1 MKSVPYPKKL
11 PHLPK
16 ILCSLFLSFV
26 WISHSAA
33 KEKTAN
39 RIRIKAVGDI
49 VPGTLYPEKRVPA
62 RPYEEI
68 FAPIQQYLSGA
79 DILFGN
85 FESTL
90 TDYPKTSKNTASKH
104 VFAFR
109 TPPSMAAVLKKAGF
123 NVLSTANNHSGDFGE
138 RGFNDTMENLKD
150 AGVIPVGRKGQ
161 IAFTRAQGK
170 SVAFIAFSYFRKHNY
185 IHDLDA
191 MRSLV
196 KKARENADIV
206 VISCHWGGEGEK
218 FLHTKKATET
228 FFGENRGNL
237 PLFAHAAI
245 DAGADLILGHGPHV
259 VRALELYK
267 NRLIVYSLGNFIGYG
282 ALSSRGKTG
291 LTLVLEI
298 DLDGEGRFLSGKINP
313 MHMPEKSLPRH
324 DPSGRTIELIR
335 ELTRKDFPGT
345 KLVIS
350 EDGVIAPQK

>member
-1 MKSVPYPKKL
+1 MKQKALALALLLALGPQA
-11 PHLPK
+11 HG
-16 ILCSLFLSFV
+16 
-26 WISHSAA
+26 
-33 KEKTAN
+33 KERPAGK
-39 RIRIKAVGDI
+39 IRIKAVGDI
-49 VPGTLYPEKRVPA
+49 VPGTLYPERRVPA
-62 RPYEEI
+62 KPYEDL
-68 FAPIQQYLSGA
+68 FAPIQQYLSGS

-109 TPPSMAAVLKKAGF
+109 TPPSTAAVLKRAGF
-123 NVLSTANNHSGDFGE
+123 GVLSTANNHSGDFGE
-138 RGFNDTMENLKD
+138 RGFDDTMQNLKE
-150 AGVIPVGRKGQ
+150 AGILAVGRKGQ
-161 IAFTRAQGK
+161 IGYTRAQGK
-170 SVAFIAFSYFRKHNY
+170 RFAFIAFSYFRKHNY

-191 MRSLV
+191 MRALV

-218 FLHTKKATET
+218 FLHTKKETEI

-291 LTLVLEI
+291 LTLVLDI
-298 DLDGEGRFLSGKINP
+298 DLDGEGRFLGGKIHP
-313 MHMPEKSLPRH
+313 MNMPEKSIPRH
-324 DPSGRTIELIR
+324 DPSGKTIELMR
-335 ELTRKDFPGT
+335 SLTEKDFPNT
-345 KLVIS
+345 KLIIS
-350 EDGVIAPQK
+350 EDGKISRVE

>member
-1 MKSVPYPKKL
+1 MKFL
-11 PHLPK
+11 PSAL
-16 ILCSLFLSFV
+16 SLRPFVQLVLSLLLGF
-26 WISHSAA
+26 SLAGSSAA
-33 KEKTAN
+33 KEKATQ

-62 RPYEEI
+62 NPYEEI

-79 DILFGN
+79 DILFAN
-85 FESTL
+85 LETTL
-90 TDYPKTSKNTASKH
+90 TDYPRTSKNTASKH

-109 TPPSMAAVLKKAGF
+109 TPPATAAVLRRAGF
-123 NVLSTANNHSGDFGE
+123 TVLSTANNHSGDFGE
-138 RGFNDTMENLKD
+138 RGFEDTMRNLKE
-150 AGVIPVGRKGQ
+150 AGIIGVGRKGQ
-161 IAFTRAQGK
+161 IAYTKAQGK
-170 SVAFIAFSYFRKHNY
+170 RLAFIAFSYFRKHNY
-185 IHDLDA
+185 IHDLGA
-191 MRSLV
+191 MRLLI

-218 FLHTKKATET
+218 FLHTKKETEF

-291 LTLVLEI
+291 LTLVLDI
-298 DLDGEGRFLSGKINP
+298 DLDGEGRFLGGRIHP
-313 MHMPEKSLPRH
+313 MNMPEKSLPRH

-335 ELTRKDFPGT
+335 SLTEQDFPNT
-345 KLVIS
+345 RLEIN
-350 EDGVIAPQK
+350 DNGVILPLQ

>member
-1 MKSVPYPKKL
+1 MKRSA
-11 PHLPK
+11 
-16 ILCSLFLSFV
+16 ILIFLTTF
-26 WISHSAA
+26 ISHAAPQKSAS
-33 KEKTAN
+33 TLV
-39 RIRIKAVGDI
+39 IKAVGDI

-62 RPYEEI
+62 HPYEDV

-90 TDYPKTSKNTASKH
+90 TDFATTSKNTSSKH

-109 TPPSMAAVLKKAGF
+109 TPPATAKVLKRAGF
-123 NVLSTANNHSGDFGE
+123 GVLSTANNHSGDFGE
-138 RGFNDTMENLKD
+138 RGFADTMQNLKD
-150 AGVIPVGRKGQ
+150 AGILAVGRKGQ
-161 IAFTRAQGK
+161 IGYANAKGK
-170 SVAFIAFSYFRKHNY
+170 RVAFIAFSYFRKHNY
-185 IHDLDA
+185 IHDLA
-191 MRSLV
+191 EMRSLV
-196 KKARENADIV
+196 AKARENAEIV

-218 FLHTKKATET
+218 FLHTKKETEI

-291 LTLVLEI
+291 LTLVLEAQ
-298 DLDGEGRFLSGKINP
+298 LDGTGKFLSGKIIP
-313 MHMPEKSLPRH
+313 MHMPEKSLPRY
-324 DPSGRTIELIR
+324 DASGKTIELIR
-335 ELTRKDFPGT
+335 NLTKKDFSATRLEIDESGN
-345 KLVIS
+345 IS
-350 EDGVIAPQK
+350 TTR

>member
-1 MKSVPYPKKL
+1 MNCLASQL
-11 PHLPK
+11 TLRHFAK
-16 ILCSLFLSFV
+16 IFFILVVSLSLTDN
-26 WISHSAA
+26 SAA

-62 RPYEEI
+62 HPYDDI
-68 FAPIQQYLSGA
+68 FAPIQQYISGA

-109 TPPSMAAVLKKAGF
+109 TPPSTAAVLKKAGF
-123 NVLSTANNHSGDFGE
+123 HVLSTANNHSGDFGE
-138 RGFNDTMENLKD
+138 RGFNDTMENLKE
-150 AGVIPVGRKGQ
+150 AGIIGVGRKGQ
-161 IAFTRAQGK
+161 VAYTRAQGK
-170 SVAFIAFSYFRKHNY
+170 RVAFIAFSYFRKHNY
-185 IHDLDA
+185 IHDLDE
-191 MRSLV
+191 MRALV

-218 FLHTKKATET
+218 FLHTKRETEI

-291 LTLVLEI
+291 LTLVLDI
-298 DLDGEGRFLSGKINP
+298 DLDNEGRFLGGKIHP

-324 DPSGRTIELIR
+324 DPSGKTIELMR
-335 ELTRKDFPGT
+335 SLTEKDFPKT
-345 KLVIS
+345 KLEIGESGVIS
-350 EDGVIAPQK
+350 ISR

>member
-1 MKSVPYPKKL
+1 MKLFYRSTL
-11 PHLPK
+11 LGLALT
-16 ILCSLFLSFV
+16 LCG
-26 WISHSAA
+26 AA
-33 KEKTAN
+33 LTAKDKAQKT
-39 RIRIKAVGDI
+39 IRIKAVGDI
-49 VPGTLYPEKRVPA
+49 VPGTLYPERRVPA
-62 RPYEEI
+62 HPYEEI

-90 TDYPKTSKNTASKH
+90 TDYPKTSKNTKSKN

-109 TPPSMAAVLKKAGF
+109 TPPSTAAVLKRAGF
-123 NVLSTANNHSGDFGE
+123 HVLSTANNHSGDFGE
-138 RGFNDTMENLKD
+138 RGFNDTMQNLKD
-150 AGVIPVGRKGQ
+150 AGILAVGRKNQ
-161 IAFTRAQGK
+161 IAYSKAQGK
-170 SVAFIAFSYFRKHNY
+170 RVAFIAFSYFRKHNY
-185 IHDLDA
+185 ILDLEE

-218 FLHTKKATET
+218 FLHTKKETEI
-228 FFGENRGNL
+228 FFSENRGNL

-291 LTLVLEI
+291 LTLVLDI
-298 DLDGEGRFLSGKINP
+298 DIDGEGRFVAGKINP
-313 MHMPEKSLPRH
+313 MHMPEKSMPRH
-324 DPSGRTIELIR
+324 DPAGKTTELIR
-335 ELTRKDFPGT
+335 SLTKKDFPAT
-345 KLVIS
+345 KLEIS
-350 EDGVIAPQK
+350 GDGTVTRLD